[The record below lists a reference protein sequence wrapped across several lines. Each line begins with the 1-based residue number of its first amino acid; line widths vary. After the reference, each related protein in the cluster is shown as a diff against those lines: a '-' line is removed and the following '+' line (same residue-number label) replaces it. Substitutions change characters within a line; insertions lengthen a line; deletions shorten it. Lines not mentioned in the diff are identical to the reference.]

1 MEELNW
7 KKSSHSSAN
16 GGNCVEIAKLPTQVA
31 IRDSKDPSRGHLMVP
46 VPAFGAL
53 IATLKS
59 L

>member
-16 GGNCVEIAKLPTQVA
+16 GGNCVEVATLSAKVA
-31 IRDSKDPSRGHLMVP
+31 IRDSKDLSRGHLT
-46 VPAFGAL
+46 VPAAAFNAF
-53 IATLKS
+53 IVTLKS

>member
-16 GGNCVEIAKLPTQVA
+16 GGNCVEVAVIPAKVA
-31 IRDSKDPSRGHLMVP
+31 IRDSKDPSKGHLTVSAP
-46 VPAFGAL
+46 EFNTF

-59 L
+59 T